1 MPSLS
6 LFVRADKLTLSAV
19 AGGEVE
25 FPSGV
30 LPLDPPL
37 PPPDL
42 PRLLYRR
49 LSVTLRCPPIP
60 GAIDV
65 ILDTGAPFT
74 LFPRRVWRD
83 QMNWQEGRHFEVC
96 RVAGIG
102 PLLSSR
108 MLDTSSA
115 SGWCG

>member
-6 LFVRADKLTLSAV
+6 LFVQAEQLTLTS
-19 AGGEVE
+19 GGGDEVE
-25 FPSGV
+25 FPTGE

-37 PPPDL
+37 HSPDL
-42 PRLLYRR
+42 THLLYRR
-49 LSVTLRCPPIP
+49 LSVMLRCPPIP